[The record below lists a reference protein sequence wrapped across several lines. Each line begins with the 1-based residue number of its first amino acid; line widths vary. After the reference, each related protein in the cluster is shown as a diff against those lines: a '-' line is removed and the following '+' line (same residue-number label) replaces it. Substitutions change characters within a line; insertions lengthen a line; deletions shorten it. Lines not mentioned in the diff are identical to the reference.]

1 MAGLVDSWL
10 KRVEDFVGLKNGF
23 EPHRRAIEAVLRDL
37 GISGDVKIV
46 CRSSHACCCAEIPIE
61 DRGIIE
67 RLGRVISYLMGSE
80 RSVSSAN
87 LLVTTCLID
96 EVSDA
101 RYIDNDH
108 VETLINAGLIKEFY
122 AEERYLHG
130 YLHSAAYV
138 AVIDKRFVDVDNRS
152 ILVLIVVEALK

>member
-23 EPHRRAIEAVLRDL
+23 EPHRRAIEVVLKDL
-37 GISGDVKIV
+37 GISVDVKIV
-46 CRSSHACCCAEIPIE
+46 CRSSHACCYAEIPID

-67 RLGRVISYLMGSE
+67 RIGRVVSYLMGSE

-87 LLVTTCLID
+87 LLVTTCFID
-96 EVSDA
+96 EIRNANLVE
-101 RYIDNDH
+101 NDH
-108 VETLINAGLIKEFY
+108 VETLVKAGLIKEFY
-122 AEERYLHG
+122 AEERYLYG
-130 YLHSAAYV
+130 YLHSATYV

-152 ILVLIVVEALK
+152 ILVMVAVEALK